1 MTILIHLG
9 LKSTNIEEHLI
20 VIVRNIIL
28 YNISNYQIIALF
40 ELLLIPYGIKRGR
53 NLVQTLAEKKG

>member
-1 MTILIHLG
+1 M
-9 LKSTNIEEHLI
+9 NIEEHLI